1 MCVSLA
7 WWAKR
12 LAAES
17 RLGLSSRVMPVD
29 LDDAPL
35 LLFLRRGLITAPQST
50 PDSPTEAERVL
61 RLLRVARLACRGICL
76 RKTSSTSPS
85 E

>member
-1 MCVSLA
+1 MPCVSLA

-17 RLGLSSRVMPVD
+17 RLGLSSRVKPVD
-29 LDDAPL
+29 LDVEPPPL
-35 LLFLRRGLITAPQST
+35 LRRGLITALSNPV
-50 PDSPTEAERVL
+50 SPTEAERVL
-61 RLLRVARLACRGICL
+61 RLLRVATLACRGICL